1 MEAQETNGFLC
12 YKREEEAQANS
23 LCYKKEAEARETG
36 TRPVS
41 PTEYAMDGCTG

>member
-1 MEAQETNGFLC
+1 MDAQETNGL
-12 YKREEEAQANS
+12 

-41 PTEYAMDGCTG
+41 PIEYAMDGCTG